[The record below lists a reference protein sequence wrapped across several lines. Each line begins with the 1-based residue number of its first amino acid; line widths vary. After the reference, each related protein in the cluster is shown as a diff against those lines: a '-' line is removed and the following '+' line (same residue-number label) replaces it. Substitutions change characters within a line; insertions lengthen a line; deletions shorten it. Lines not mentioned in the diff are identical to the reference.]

1 MLKLNC
7 LILLPNSQ
15 ANLVSDLLIRIYWI
29 LEDLSYRDDLASEF
43 LNEYKYQGAVNKL
56 ESPMY
61 NSIRETYLEFEA
73 IVRNY
78 RGNSK
83 LSFNRLELI
92 DQLNWENREL
102 YLKLIEEYLDDS
114 SNFLNLK
121 EIYHSILEIAKEL
134 ESNSISL
141 KLNYQALGFGS

>member
-29 LEDLSYRDDLASEF
+29 LEDLSYRDYLASEF

-56 ESPMY
+56 ESRMY
-61 NSIRETYLEFEA
+61 NSIRETSLEFEA

-121 EIYHSILEIAKEL
+121 KIYHSIVEIAKEL